1 MTDYEH
7 IAQHYVSLSKDP
19 GFRDYLLGNEEGI
32 GRLDE
37 LDKQEMFKG
46 IKADVFQRIRL
57 EKEKNGSS
65 K

>member
-19 GFRDYLLGNEEGI
+19 GFREQVIY
-32 GRLDE
+32 RLDE